1 MWSEMKIKTDELQAA
16 RQEFYDNISLED
28 YKNSSHTTNGKK
40 TFTVTLNGITITSH
54 HYILQDTMSDEL
66 KYEYDA
72 HSYAK
77 MRVYMLQ
84 KALTE
89 QKNGE

>member
-1 MWSEMKIKTDELQAA
+1 MNIKTDELQAA
-16 RQEFYDNISLED
+16 RQEFYDSISLED

-72 HSYAK
+72 NSYAK
-77 MRVYMLQ
+77 MRVYMLRQ
-84 KALTE
+84 E
-89 QKNGE
+89 GVE